1 MDITNTLYWNFDIP
15 LEMGGPKLNYVPWHQ
30 WLVCIM
36 ASKFIW
42 MKPICLHHVESLY
55 DSKNNIFHIWQ
66 VSFSPRVVR
75 QEIRASDAHWSSG
88 YLVNNQHRPW
98 FAMFQ
103 EFHSTYPLLKLNG
116 KSQRFL
122 PLEHD
127 SKWLRWYNVIWSND
141 AGVWEVSNSLYDGD
155 GITIRCNVRVLALV
169 LSQPAWVDS
178 VPRNRLFICVRSST
192 SIFSHQHLRSTP
204 YW

>member
-1 MDITNTLYWNFDIP
+1 
-15 LEMGGPKLNYVPWHQ
+15 
-30 WLVCIM
+30 M

-42 MKPICLHHVESLY
+42 MEPICLHHVVFSSSVY

-66 VSFSPRVVR
+66 VSFSLSVVR
-75 QEIRASDAHWSSG
+75 QEIRASDTHWSSC
-88 YLVNNQHRPW
+88 YLVNNHHWPW
-98 FAMFQ
+98 STLFQ

-127 SKWLRWYNVIWSND
+127 SLSISDCGNITWYEAMMRVYGRYLI
-141 AGVWEVSNSLYDGD
+141 VYDGD

-169 LSQPAWVDS
+169 LSQTAWVDF
-178 VPRNRLFICVRSST
+178 VPRNRLFICGWSST
-192 SIFSHQHLRSTP
+192 SIFSHQRTWSTP